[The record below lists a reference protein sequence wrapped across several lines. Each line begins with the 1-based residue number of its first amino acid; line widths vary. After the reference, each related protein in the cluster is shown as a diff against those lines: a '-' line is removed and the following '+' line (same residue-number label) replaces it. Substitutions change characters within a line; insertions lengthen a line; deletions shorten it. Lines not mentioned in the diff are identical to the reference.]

1 MPNENPPL
9 LEIKDLSVKF
19 SRYGQG
25 LSQQE
30 LEVISNLSVRVKA
43 GQVLAVIGSSGS
55 GKSLLAHA
63 ILGILPSNAISSGQ
77 MIYRGEELTQPRKM
91 ELRGR
96 EIALVPQSVSYLDP
110 LMKVGEQV
118 KGLFGSEEARRRVF
132 QKYALQPE
140 AADMYPFHLSGGM
153 ARRVL
158 VATAVISEAR
168 LIIADE
174 PTPGLH
180 PSIAQEMVR
189 HLRELAD
196 QGRAVMLITHE
207 LDLAFRIADQIAV
220 FYGGTTVEL
229 ASVEDFRQG
238 PHALRHP
245 YSRALWAALPE
256 NGFQPLPGFQ
266 PYAGQLPPGCLFA
279 PRCPQKTGDCLDYVA
294 MRELKGGMVRCC
306 HAS

>member
-1 MPNENPPL
+1 MPNFSDPV
-9 LEIKDLSVKF
+9 LEVKDLCVKF
-19 SRYGQG
+19 RRYGRG
-25 LSQQE
+25 LRQEE
-30 LEVISNLSVRVKA
+30 LEVISNLSIRVKA
-43 GQVLAVIGSSGS
+43 GEILAVIGSSGS

-63 ILGILPSNAISSGQ
+63 VLGILPSNAISSGQ
-77 MIYRGEELTQPRKM
+77 MIYCGEEMTRQRKM

-110 LMKVGEQV
+110 LIKIGEQV
-118 KGLFGSEEARRRVF
+118 KGLFGSEDARRRVF
-132 QKYALQPE
+132 EKYDLKPE
-140 AADMYPFHLSGGM
+140 AAGMYPFQLSGGM
-153 ARRVL
+153 ARRAL
-158 VATAVISEAR
+158 VSTAVISEAK

-180 PSIAQEMVR
+180 PSIAQETVR

-207 LDLAFRIADQIAV
+207 LDLAFQIADQIAV

-229 ASVEDFRQG
+229 ASVQDFRQG
-238 PHALRHP
+238 PESLRHP
-245 YSRALWAALPE
+245 YSKALWAALPE

-266 PYAGQLPPGCLFA
+266 PYAGQLPQGCLFA
-279 PRCPQKTGDCLDYVA
+279 PRCPLKTGDCLDYVA
-294 MRELKGGMVRCC
+294 MRELRNGLVRCC

>member
-1 MPNENPPL
+1 MPNENAPV
-9 LEIKDLSVKF
+9 LEVKDLSVKF
-19 SRYGQG
+19 RRYGEG
-25 LSQQE
+25 LRQQE

-63 ILGILPSNAISSGQ
+63 ILGILPSNAISSGE
-77 MIYRGEELTQPRKM
+77 MLYRGEALTRQRKM

-132 QKYALQPE
+132 QKYDLQPE
-140 AADMYPFHLSGGM
+140 AAGMYPFQLSGGM
-153 ARRVL
+153 ARRAL
-158 VATAVISEAR
+158 VSTAVISEAR

-180 PSIAQEMVR
+180 PSLAQETVR

-220 FYGGTTVEL
+220 FYGGATVEL
-229 ASVEDFRQG
+229 AGVEDFRQG

-245 YSRALWAALPE
+245 YSKALWAALPE
-256 NGFQPLPGFQ
+256 NGFKPIPGFQ

-279 PRCPQKTGDCLDYVA
+279 PRCPQKTGECLDYVP
-294 MRELKGGMVRCC
+294 MRELRGGMVRCC